1 MEPQWY
7 AWAGR
12 TFLDIV
18 HAPDRET
25 AILRAREKL
34 WQRQGGPLIVERGLI
49 RVIRRPSC
57 LCDPA

>member
-1 MEPQWY
+1 MNTRPVHDTNHAEILLGP
-7 AWAGR
+7 GR
-12 TFLDIV
+12 VI
-18 HAPDRET
+18 HAST
-25 AILRAREKL
+25 